1 MSRLDEYLPSVRF
14 IVLNVHEAI
23 LPDNAKRVTLA
34 LVNHLKNPITWGIAL
49 LIVAILFGEM
59 FSLYYRF
66 AWLDTAFH
74 AIGGFLLAWYM
85 WHWIASIAMPSY
97 MRILI
102 VLSLALA
109 IGVIWEWAEY
119 LSSFSRES
127 IPTLYR
133 YFHGGNL
140 ADTLKDLVA
149 DSLGALAY
157 IAIRR
162 GR

>member
-1 MSRLDEYLPSVRF
+1 MPEYVK
-14 IVLNVHEAI
+14 H
-23 LPDNAKRVTLA
+23 VTLI
-34 LVNHLKNPITWGIAL
+34 LVAYLKNPVLWGIIL

-85 WHWIASIAMPSY
+85 WRWTADVAMPFD
-97 MRILI
+97 MRMLVI
-102 VLSLALA
+102 LSLAVA
-109 IGVIWEWAEY
+109 VGVVWEWAEY

-157 IAIRR
+157 LALRR

>member
-1 MSRLDEYLPSVRF
+1 MLIASL
-14 IVLNVHEAI
+14 
-23 LPDNAKRVTLA
+23 KRVTLT
-34 LVNHLKNPITWGIAL
+34 LVTYLKNPVLWGIVL

-85 WHWIASIAMPSY
+85 WRWTSDIAMPSH
-97 MRILI
+97 MRIFV

-109 IGVIWEWAEY
+109 VGVVWEWAEY

-157 IAIRR
+157 IALRR
-162 GR
+162 GH

>member
-1 MSRLDEYLPSVRF
+1 MLE
-14 IVLNVHEAI
+14 HT
-23 LPDNAKRVTLA
+23 KRVTLT
-34 LVNHLKNPITWGIAL
+34 LVTYLKNPVLWGIIL

-74 AIGGFLLAWYM
+74 TIGGFLLAWYM
-85 WHWIASIAMPSY
+85 WRWTTDIAMPSH
-97 MRILI
+97 MRTLV

-109 IGVIWEWAEY
+109 VGVVWEWAEY

-157 IAIRR
+157 IALRR

>member
-1 MSRLDEYLPSVRF
+1 MLE
-14 IVLNVHEAI
+14 HT
-23 LPDNAKRVTLA
+23 KRVTLT
-34 LVNHLKNPITWGIAL
+34 LVTYLKNPVLWGIIL

-85 WHWIASIAMPSY
+85 WRWTTDIAMPSH
-97 MRILI
+97 MHILI

-109 IGVIWEWAEY
+109 VGVVWEWAEY

-140 ADTLKDLVA
+140 TDTLKDLVA
-149 DSLGALAY
+149 DSLGALTY
-157 IAIRR
+157 IALRR

>member
-1 MSRLDEYLPSVRF
+1 M
-14 IVLNVHEAI
+14 
-23 LPDNAKRVTLA
+23 
-34 LVNHLKNPITWGIAL
+34 NHLKHPVPWGIAL
-49 LIVAILFGEM
+49 LFVAIVFGEM

-74 AIGGFLLAWYM
+74 ALGGFLLAWWM
-85 WHWIASIAMPSY
+85 WHWVADIPMPEIK
-97 MRILI
+97 RVTI

-109 IGVIWEWAEY
+109 VGVIWEWAEF
-119 LSSFSRES
+119 LSNFSRET

-149 DSLGALAY
+149 DSLGALVFVALRR
-157 IAIRR
+157 IR
-162 GR
+162 

>member
-1 MSRLDEYLPSVRF
+1 MPEY
-14 IVLNVHEAI
+14 IKH
-23 LPDNAKRVTLA
+23 VTLI
-34 LVNHLKNPITWGIAL
+34 LVTYLKNPVLWGIIL

-85 WHWIASIAMPSY
+85 WRWTADVAMPSG
-97 MRILI
+97 MRMLVI
-102 VLSLALA
+102 LALA
-109 IGVIWEWAEY
+109 LGVGVVWEWAEY

-157 IAIRR
+157 LALRR